1 MSNQDKNVPYNI
13 KQTSDEE
20 KDSQDLIV
28 NSPS

>member
-1 MSNQDKNVPYNI
+1 MSNQHKNFPYNI

>member
-1 MSNQDKNVPYNI
+1 MSNQDKNVPHNI

-28 NSPS
+28 NSSS